1 MTTAQVQLDPT
12 AIDRLVH
19 EPARMAVLSVL
30 DGVAD
35 VDFASLQRLLGVTAG
50 NLWAHLAKL
59 EAGGLV
65 TATKASVPDGPR
77 TTLAITAS
85 GRQARVRHWAQLERI
100 WGLGRPS
107 A

>member
-1 MTTAQVQLDPT
+1 MTASTHLNPM

-35 VDFASLQRLLGVTAG
+35 ADFAFLQRVLGVTAG

-65 TATKASVPDGPR
+65 AATRAYVHEGSR
-77 TTLAITAS
+77 TTFAITAT
-85 GRQARVRHWAQLERI
+85 GRQARDHHWAQLERMRA
-100 WGLGRPS
+100 LGQPLV
-107 A
+107 